1 MMKQQYLATSPAGV
15 GVYLAQELLSF
26 GAEEVVERPVGV
38 SFTGTLALAYRVC
51 LWSRL
56 ANRVILQLGAFDVRS
71 TDDIYEAVTGL
82 DWGARSTAAILEFV
96 HVCGGCTGNGR
107 TLHERCFRRHLIHHV
122 VID

>member
-1 MMKQQYLATSPAGV
+1 MKQQYLATSPAGV

-56 ANRVILQLGAFDVRS
+56 ANRVILQLGAFDVQRVLLGVL
-71 TDDIYEAVTGL
+71 DISLNICIIT
-82 DWGARSTAAILEFV
+82 
-96 HVCGGCTGNGR
+96 
-107 TLHERCFRRHLIHHV
+107 
-122 VID
+122 

>member
-82 DWGARSTAAILEFV
+82 DLS
-96 HVCGGCTGNGR
+96 
-107 TLHERCFRRHLIHHV
+107 LIH
-122 VID
+122 I